1 MNASSFHANLHYTAY
16 VRGSKEPIEKYALR
30 RPLNEDPLREE
41 GTMPRKMLVPGQR
54 GCLGRLRVGG
64 NRDFLTIQLDYRI
77 VTKSVRM
84 KNTGGLV

>member
-1 MNASSFHANLHYTAY
+1 
-16 VRGSKEPIEKYALR
+16 
-30 RPLNEDPLREE
+30 
-41 GTMPRKMLVPGQR
+41 MPRKMLVPGQR